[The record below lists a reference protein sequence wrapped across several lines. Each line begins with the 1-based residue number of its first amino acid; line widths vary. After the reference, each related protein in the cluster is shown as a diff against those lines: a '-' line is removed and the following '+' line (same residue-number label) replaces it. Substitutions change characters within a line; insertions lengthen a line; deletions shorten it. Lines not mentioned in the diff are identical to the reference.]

1 MATHIEM
8 PKLSDTMTEGTVV
21 RWLKSV
27 GDQVEIGDEIA
38 EIETDKATMAM
49 EAFDEGILSEILI
62 EEGAKAEIGATLA
75 VLRDEGEGD
84 PAPAAPVAEPEP
96 APVKPASPA
105 PSPGEPE
112 SGAADPAPSAAP
124 PVTEDTPQ
132 APAPSERIKASPL
145 ARKLAVAHGVDLS
158 GLSGSGPGG
167 RIVKKDVEAAAT
179 GKPMATVSESES
191 VDPVPAAAP
200 APPAAAPAPP
210 AAAPAPPAA
219 VLAPPAAAP
228 APPAAAP
235 APAPPLGVGDH
246 RVELSSL
253 RRIIAERLLT
263 SKTTIPHFYLH
274 AEADAAPL
282 MEIRRQINIQA
293 EATHG
298 NKYTVNDLVLK
309 AVIGALQAVPSVNAT
324 FRGDHIHQFGEIG
337 VSVAVAVEDGLVTP
351 VVKNAAAK
359 SLLQIS
365 KEVKDLAIRARDGKL
380 LPNEF
385 DGGTIT
391 VSNLG
396 SYGVES
402 FDAII
407 NPPQAAIISVGS
419 IVEKAVVADGDI
431 VPGLRIN
438 LGLSCDHRVVDGAVG
453 AEFLSQVKKLIEKPA
468 LMLV

>member
-124 PVTEDTPQ
+124 TVTEDTPQ
-132 APAPSERIKASPL
+132 APAPSERIKSSPL

-179 GKPMATVSESES
+179 GKPVATVSESES
-191 VDPVPAAAP
+191 VDPV
-200 APPAAAPAPP
+200 P

>member
-49 EAFDEGILSEILI
+49 EAFDEGILAEILI

-84 PAPAAPVAEPEP
+84 PAQAPPAAEPEP
-96 APVKPASPA
+96 AIAEPAQPVPATAQVSDPPAEPEPVLTEPA
-105 PSPGEPE
+105 PAPAVSPQ
-112 SGAADPAPSAAP
+112 
-124 PVTEDTPQ
+124 VTED
-132 APAPSERIKASPL
+132 APEVSAASDRIKASPL
-145 ARKLAVAHGVDLS
+145 ARKLASAHGVDLA
-158 GLSGSGPGG
+158 GLTGSGPGG
-167 RIVKKDVEAAAT
+167 RIVKKDVEKAANSGA
-179 GKPMATVSESES
+179 V
-191 VDPVPAAAP
+191 AP
-200 APPAAAPAPP
+200 APENEPKVSASPPP
-210 AAAPAPPAA
+210 AAPKPVHVPAKSPPPAPSPGA
-219 VLAPPAAAP
+219 
-228 APPAAAP
+228 
-235 APAPPLGVGDH
+235 GDH

-282 MEIRRQINIQA
+282 MEIRRQINVQA

-298 NKYTVNDLVLK
+298 NKYTVNDLILK

-324 FRGDHIHQFGEIG
+324 YQGDHILQFGEIG

-351 VVKNAAAK
+351 VVRNAAAK

-365 KEVKDLAIRARDGKL
+365 KEVKDLATRARDGKL

-396 SYGVES
+396 AYGIES

-419 IVEKAVVADGDI
+419 IVEKAVVENGEI
-431 VPGLRIN
+431 VPGLRLN

>member
-21 RWLKSV
+21 RWLKNL
-27 GDQVEIGDEIA
+27 GDEVEIGDEIA

-62 EEGAKAEIGATLA
+62 EEGGKAAVGATLA
-75 VLRDEGEGD
+75 ILRDEGEAVAA
-84 PAPAAPVAEPEP
+84 PEEEPSVEAPASIPQMASDPLANLKPVAIEMQVPEP
-96 APVKPASPA
+96 APEPAAEPPPEPAAEPPAEPAS
-105 PSPGEPE
+105 SPVARPTI
-112 SGAADPAPSAAP
+112 SGR
-124 PVTEDTPQ
+124 T
-132 APAPSERIKASPL
+132 KASPL
-145 ARKLAVAHGVDLS
+145 ARKMAETNGVDLA
-158 GLSGSGPGG
+158 GLKGSGPGG
-167 RIVKKDVEAAAT
+167 RIVRKDVLAAM
-179 GKPMATVSESES
+179 GKADSTESTTKS
-191 VDPVPAAAP
+191 AG
-200 APPAAAPAPP
+200 
-210 AAAPAPPAA
+210 
-219 VLAPPAAAP
+219 
-228 APPAAAP
+228 AAAP
-235 APAPPLGVGDH
+235 APAATPEPALSLGAGDQ
-246 RVELSSL
+246 RIELSSL
-253 RRIIAERLLT
+253 RRITAERLLA

-274 AEADAAPL
+274 TEADAAPL
-282 MEIRRQINIQA
+282 VEIRRQINLQA

-298 NKYTVNDLVLK
+298 NKYTVNDLILK

-324 FRGDHIHQFGEIG
+324 FQGDHILQFGEIG
-337 VSVAVAVEDGLVTP
+337 VAVAVAVEDGLVTP
-351 VVKNAAAK
+351 VVRNATAK

-365 KEVKDLAIRARDGKL
+365 REVKDLAARAREGKL

-396 SYGVES
+396 AYGIEA

-419 IVEKAVVADGDI
+419 IVEKPVVVGGEI
-431 VPGLRIN
+431 VPGLRLD

-453 AEFLSQVKKLIEKPA
+453 AEFLAQVRKLIEKPA

>member
-49 EAFDEGILSEILI
+49 EAFDEGILAEILI

-84 PAPAAPVAEPEP
+84 PAQAPPAAEPEP
-96 APVKPASPA
+96 AIAEPAQPVPATAQVFDPPAEPEPVLTEPA
-105 PSPGEPE
+105 PAPAVSPQ
-112 SGAADPAPSAAP
+112 
-124 PVTEDTPQ
+124 VTED
-132 APAPSERIKASPL
+132 APEVSAASDRIKASPL
-145 ARKLAVAHGVDLS
+145 ARKLASAHGVDLA
-158 GLSGSGPGG
+158 GLTGSGPGG
-167 RIVKKDVEAAAT
+167 RIVKKDVEKAANSGA
-179 GKPMATVSESES
+179 V
-191 VDPVPAAAP
+191 AP
-200 APPAAAPAPP
+200 APENEPKVSASPPP
-210 AAAPAPPAA
+210 AAPKPVHVPAKSPPPAPSPGA
-219 VLAPPAAAP
+219 
-228 APPAAAP
+228 
-235 APAPPLGVGDH
+235 GDH

-282 MEIRRQINIQA
+282 MEIRRQINVQA

-298 NKYTVNDLVLK
+298 NKYTVNDLILK

-324 FRGDHIHQFGEIG
+324 FQGDHILQFGEIG

-351 VVKNAAAK
+351 VVRNAAAK

-365 KEVKDLAIRARDGKL
+365 KEVKDLANRARDGKL

-396 SYGVES
+396 AYGIES

-419 IVEKAVVADGDI
+419 IVEKAVVENGEI
-431 VPGLRIN
+431 VPGLRLN

>member
-84 PAPAAPVAEPEP
+84 PAQAPPAAEPEP
-96 APVKPASPA
+96 AIAEPPPPVPAAEQAPSSSAEPEPVVTEPA
-105 PSPGEPE
+105 PAPAVSPQVTEGTPK
-112 SGAADPAPSAAP
+112 SSAAP
-124 PVTEDTPQ
+124 D
-132 APAPSERIKASPL
+132 RIKASPL
-145 ARKLAVAHGVDLS
+145 ARKLASAHGVDLA
-158 GLSGSGPGG
+158 GLTGSGPGG
-167 RIVKKDVEAAAT
+167 RIVKKDVEKAA
-179 GKPMATVSESES
+179 KSEAVMPAPEDGPKASAS
-191 VDPVPAAAP
+191 LTPAAPEPAQAP
-200 APPAAAPAPP
+200 AKSPSPTPS
-210 AAAPAPPAA
+210 
-219 VLAPPAAAP
+219 
-228 APPAAAP
+228 
-235 APAPPLGVGDH
+235 LGAGDH

-253 RRIIAERLLT
+253 RRIIAECLLT

-282 MEIRRQINIQA
+282 MEIRRQINVQA

-298 NKYTVNDLVLK
+298 NKYTVNDLILK

-324 FRGDHIHQFGEIG
+324 FQGDHIHQFGEIG

-351 VVKNAAAK
+351 VVRNAAAK

-365 KEVKDLAIRARDGKL
+365 KEVKDLATRARDGKL

-396 SYGVES
+396 AYGIES

-419 IVEKAVVADGDI
+419 IVEKAVVENGEI
-431 VPGLRIN
+431 VPGLRLN

>member
-21 RWLKSV
+21 RWLKNV

-49 EAFDEGILSEILI
+49 EAFDEGTLSEILI
-62 EEGAKAEIGATLA
+62 EEGGKAAIGATLA
-75 VLRDEGEGD
+75 ILRDEGEGA
-84 PAPAAPVAEPEP
+84 PESAATPTAAEAPTEAPALISETGPETLANLKPVAIEVPVPEP
-96 APVKPASPA
+96 APEPTPEPVPGPA
-105 PSPGEPE
+105 PAIQLPP
-112 SGAADPAPSAAP
+112 SG
-124 PVTEDTPQ
+124 
-132 APAPSERIKASPL
+132 RIKASPL
-145 ARKLAVAHGVDLS
+145 ARKLAEANGIDLAT
-158 GLSGSGPGG
+158 LKGSGPGG
-167 RIVKKDVEAAAT
+167 RIVKKDVEAAMSGA
-179 GKPMATVSESES
+179 GS
-191 VDPVPAAAP
+191 
-200 APPAAAPAPP
+200 
-210 AAAPAPPAA
+210 AA
-219 VLAPPAAAP
+219 VLPTAAMPQAPAAPTNP
-228 APPAAAP
+228 A
-235 APAPPLGVGDH
+235 LSLSGGDQ

-253 RRIIAERLLT
+253 RRIIAERLLA

-274 AEADAAPL
+274 TEADASPL
-282 MEIRRQINIQA
+282 IEIRRQINLQA

-309 AVIGALQAVPSVNAT
+309 AVIGALQAVPGVNAT
-324 FRGDHIHQFGEIG
+324 FGGDHILQFGEIG
-337 VSVAVAVEDGLVTP
+337 VAIAVAVDDGLVTP
-351 VVKNAAAK
+351 VVRNAAAK

-365 KEVKDLAIRARDGKL
+365 REVKDLATRAREGKL

-396 SYGVES
+396 AYGIES

-419 IVEKAVVADGDI
+419 IVEKPVVVDGEI
-431 VPGLRIN
+431 VPGRRLD

-453 AEFLSQVKKLIEKPA
+453 AEFLAQIKKLIEKPA

>member
-21 RWLKSV
+21 RWLKGV

-75 VLRDEGEGD
+75 ILRDEGEGNSV
-84 PAPAAPVAEPEP
+84 PAAPAAEPEP
-96 APVKPASPA
+96 APAAPAAEPEPA
-105 PSPGEPE
+105 PAAPAAEPE
-112 SGAADPAPSAAP
+112 PAPPTPAAEPEPVVAEVAPTVPTPSAPEDPEPAAP
-124 PVTEDTPQ
+124 
-132 APAPSERIKASPL
+132 SSGRIKASPL
-145 ARKLAVAHGVDLS
+145 ARKVAGALGVDLAELT
-158 GLSGSGPGG
+158 GTGPGG
-167 RIVKKDVEAAAT
+167 RIVKKDVEAAA
-179 GKPMATVSESES
+179 GGAPQVA
-191 VDPVPAAAP
+191 VPAP
-200 APPAAAPAPP
+200 APEEASKVVPAPASKPSAPAPIASP
-210 AAAPAPPAA
+210 
-219 VLAPPAAAP
+219 
-228 APPAAAP
+228 AP
-235 APAPPLGVGDH
+235 APALGTGDQ
-246 RVELSSL
+246 RIELSSL

-298 NKYTVNDLVLK
+298 NKYTINDLVLK

-324 FRGDHIHQFGEIG
+324 FNGDHIHQFGEIG

-365 KEVKDLAIRARDGKL
+365 KEVKDLAMRARDGKL

-396 SYGVES
+396 AYGIES

-419 IVEKAVVADGDI
+419 IVEKPVVLEDEI

-453 AEFLSQVKKLIEKPA
+453 ANFLSQVKKLIEKPA

>member
-179 GKPMATVSESES
+179 GKPVATVSESES
-191 VDPVPAAAP
+191 VDPV
-200 APPAAAPAPP
+200 P

>member
-49 EAFDEGILSEILI
+49 EAFDEGILAEILI

-84 PAPAAPVAEPEP
+84 PAQAPPAAEPEP
-96 APVKPASPA
+96 AIAEPAQPVPATAQVSDPPAEPEPVLTEPA
-105 PSPGEPE
+105 PAPAVSPQ
-112 SGAADPAPSAAP
+112 
-124 PVTEDTPQ
+124 VTED
-132 APAPSERIKASPL
+132 APEVSAASDRIKASPL
-145 ARKLAVAHGVDLS
+145 ARKLASAHGVDLA
-158 GLSGSGPGG
+158 GLTGSGPGG
-167 RIVKKDVEAAAT
+167 RIVKKDVEKAANSGA
-179 GKPMATVSESES
+179 V
-191 VDPVPAAAP
+191 AP
-200 APPAAAPAPP
+200 APENEPKVSASPPP
-210 AAAPAPPAA
+210 AAPKPVHVPAKSPPPAPSPGA
-219 VLAPPAAAP
+219 
-228 APPAAAP
+228 
-235 APAPPLGVGDH
+235 GDH

-282 MEIRRQINIQA
+282 MEIRRQINVQA

-298 NKYTVNDLVLK
+298 NKYTVNDLILK

-324 FRGDHIHQFGEIG
+324 YQGDHILQFGEIG

-351 VVKNAAAK
+351 VVRNAAAK

-365 KEVKDLAIRARDGKL
+365 KEVKDLANRARDGKL

-396 SYGVES
+396 AYGIES

-419 IVEKAVVADGDI
+419 IVEKAVVENGEI
-431 VPGLRIN
+431 VPGLRLN

>member
-84 PAPAAPVAEPEP
+84 PAQAPPAAEPEP
-96 APVKPASPA
+96 AIAEPPPPVPAAEQAPSSSAEPEPVVTEPA
-105 PSPGEPE
+105 PAPAVSPQVTEGTPK
-112 SGAADPAPSAAP
+112 SSAAP
-124 PVTEDTPQ
+124 D
-132 APAPSERIKASPL
+132 RIKASPL
-145 ARKLAVAHGVDLS
+145 ARKLASAHGVDLA
-158 GLSGSGPGG
+158 GLTGSGPGG
-167 RIVKKDVEAAAT
+167 RIVKKDVEKAA
-179 GKPMATVSESES
+179 KSEAVMPAPEDGPKASAS
-191 VDPVPAAAP
+191 LTPAAPEPAQAP
-200 APPAAAPAPP
+200 AKSPSPTPS
-210 AAAPAPPAA
+210 
-219 VLAPPAAAP
+219 
-228 APPAAAP
+228 
-235 APAPPLGVGDH
+235 LGAGDH

-282 MEIRRQINIQA
+282 MEIRRQINVQA

-298 NKYTVNDLVLK
+298 NKYTVNDLILK

-324 FRGDHIHQFGEIG
+324 FQGDHIHQFGEIG

-351 VVKNAAAK
+351 VVRNAAAK

-365 KEVKDLAIRARDGKL
+365 KEVKDLATRARDGKL

-396 SYGVES
+396 AYGIES

-419 IVEKAVVADGDI
+419 IVEKAVVENGEI
-431 VPGLRIN
+431 VPGLRLN

>member
-84 PAPAAPVAEPEP
+84 PAQAPPAAEPEP
-96 APVKPASPA
+96 AIAEPSPPVPAAEQAPSSSAEPEPVVTEPAPASA
-105 PSPGEPE
+105 VSPQVTE
-112 SGAADPAPSAAP
+112 STPKSSAAP
-124 PVTEDTPQ
+124 D
-132 APAPSERIKASPL
+132 RIKASPL
-145 ARKLAVAHGVDLS
+145 ARKLASAHGVDLA
-158 GLSGSGPGG
+158 GLTGSGPGG
-167 RIVKKDVEAAAT
+167 RIVKKDVEKAANGEAVMPAPEDRP
-179 GKPMATVSESES
+179 KPSASLT
-191 VDPVPAAAP
+191 PAAPEPDQAP
-200 APPAAAPAPP
+200 AKSPSPTPS
-210 AAAPAPPAA
+210 
-219 VLAPPAAAP
+219 
-228 APPAAAP
+228 
-235 APAPPLGVGDH
+235 LGAGDH

-282 MEIRRQINIQA
+282 MEIRRQINVQA

-298 NKYTVNDLVLK
+298 NKYTVNDLILK

-324 FRGDHIHQFGEIG
+324 FQGDHIHQFGEIG

-351 VVKNAAAK
+351 VVRNAAAK

-365 KEVKDLAIRARDGKL
+365 KEVKDLATRARDGKL

-396 SYGVES
+396 AYGIES

-419 IVEKAVVADGDI
+419 IVEKAVVENGEI
-431 VPGLRIN
+431 VPGLRLN

>member
-75 VLRDEGEGD
+75 ILRDEGEGD
-84 PAPAAPVAEPEP
+84 SVPAAPAAEPEP
-96 APVKPASPA
+96 APAAPAAEPEPA
-105 PSPGEPE
+105 PPTPAAEPE
-112 SGAADPAPSAAP
+112 PAPPTPAAEPEPAVAEVAPTVPTPSAPEDPEPAAP
-124 PVTEDTPQ
+124 
-132 APAPSERIKASPL
+132 SSGRIKASPL
-145 ARKLAVAHGVDLS
+145 ARKVAAALGVDLAELT
-158 GLSGSGPGG
+158 GTGPGG
-167 RIVKKDVEAAAT
+167 RIVKKDVEAAA
-179 GKPMATVSESES
+179 GGAPQVAV
-191 VDPVPAAAP
+191 PVPAPEEASKVVPAPASKPSAP
-200 APPAAAPAPP
+200 APIASP
-210 AAAPAPPAA
+210 
-219 VLAPPAAAP
+219 
-228 APPAAAP
+228 AP
-235 APAPPLGVGDH
+235 APALGSGDQ
-246 RVELSSL
+246 RIELSSL

-298 NKYTVNDLVLK
+298 NKYTINDLVLK

-324 FRGDHIHQFGEIG
+324 FNGDHIHQFGEIG

-365 KEVKDLAIRARDGKL
+365 KEVKDLAMRARDGKL

-396 SYGVES
+396 AYGIES

-419 IVEKAVVADGDI
+419 IVEKPVVLEDEI

>member
-84 PAPAAPVAEPEP
+84 PAQATPVMEPEPVVAEPPAPAPPAEQAASPPAEPEP
-96 APVKPASPA
+96 IVTEPA
-105 PSPGEPE
+105 PALASSPQV
-112 SGAADPAPSAAP
+112 A
-124 PVTEDTPQ
+124 EDASQ
-132 APAPSERIKASPL
+132 ASVASDRIKASPL
-145 ARKLAVAHGVDLS
+145 ARKLALAHGVDLA
-158 GLSGSGPGG
+158 GLTGSGPGG
-167 RIVKKDVEAAAT
+167 RIVKKDVESAAN
-179 GKPMATVSESES
+179 GGSN
-191 VDPVPAAAP
+191 AP
-200 APPAAAPAPP
+200 AVEKEPIASTSPPPARPEPTQDSAKNAPP
-210 AAAPAPPAA
+210 T
-219 VLAPPAAAP
+219 
-228 APPAAAP
+228 
-235 APAPPLGVGDH
+235 PPLGVGDH

-282 MEIRRQINIQA
+282 MEIRRQINVQA

-324 FRGDHIHQFGEIG
+324 FQGDHIHQFGEIG

-351 VVKNAAAK
+351 VVRNAAAK

-365 KEVKDLAIRARDGKL
+365 KEVKDLATRARDGKL

-396 SYGVES
+396 AYGIES

-419 IVEKAVVADGDI
+419 IVEKAVVENGEI
-431 VPGLRIN
+431 VPGLRLN

>member
-84 PAPAAPVAEPEP
+84 PAQATPVMEPEPAVAEPPAPAPAPPAEPAASPPAEPEP
-96 APVKPASPA
+96 TVTEPA
-105 PSPGEPE
+105 PALASSPQ
-112 SGAADPAPSAAP
+112 
-124 PVTEDTPQ
+124 VTEDAPQ
-132 APAPSERIKASPL
+132 ASVASDRIKASPL
-145 ARKLAVAHGVDLS
+145 ARKLASAHGVELA
-158 GLSGSGPGG
+158 GLTGSGPGG
-167 RIVKKDVEAAAT
+167 RIVKKDVESAAK
-179 GKPMATVSESES
+179 GGSN
-191 VDPVPAAAP
+191 AP
-200 APPAAAPAPP
+200 AEEKEPIASISPPPARPEPP
-210 AAAPAPPAA
+210 QDSAKSGPP
-219 VLAPPAAAP
+219 P
-228 APPAAAP
+228 
-235 APAPPLGVGDH
+235 PPLGLGDH

-282 MEIRRQINIQA
+282 MEIRRQINVQA

-309 AVIGALQAVPSVNAT
+309 AVIGALQAVPTVNAT
-324 FRGDHIHQFGEIG
+324 FQGDHIHQFGEIG

-351 VVKNAAAK
+351 VVRNAAAK

-365 KEVKDLAIRARDGKL
+365 KEVKDLAARARDGKL
-380 LPNEF
+380 LPSEF

-396 SYGVES
+396 AYGIES

-419 IVEKAVVADGDI
+419 IVEKAVVENGEI
-431 VPGLRIN
+431 VPGLRLN

>member
-84 PAPAAPVAEPEP
+84 PAQATPAVEPEPAVAEPPAPAPAAEQAASPPAEPEP
-96 APVKPASPA
+96 IVTEPA
-105 PSPGEPE
+105 PALASSPQ
-112 SGAADPAPSAAP
+112 
-124 PVTEDTPQ
+124 VTEDTPQ
-132 APAPSERIKASPL
+132 ASAASDRIKASPL
-145 ARKLAVAHGVDLS
+145 ARKLASAHGVDLA
-158 GLSGSGPGG
+158 GLTGSGPGG
-167 RIVKKDVEAAAT
+167 RIVKKDVESAAKGGSNA
-179 GKPMATVSESES
+179 
-191 VDPVPAAAP
+191 PAVEKEPIASISPPP
-200 APPAAAPAPP
+200 APPEPAQDSPKSAPP
-210 AAAPAPPAA
+210 T
-219 VLAPPAAAP
+219 
-228 APPAAAP
+228 
-235 APAPPLGVGDH
+235 PPLGVGDH

-282 MEIRRQINIQA
+282 MEIRRQINVQA

-324 FRGDHIHQFGEIG
+324 FQGDHIHQFGEIG

-351 VVKNAAAK
+351 VVRNAAAK

-365 KEVKDLAIRARDGKL
+365 KEVKDLATRARDGKL

-396 SYGVES
+396 AYGIES

-419 IVEKAVVADGDI
+419 IVEKAVVENGEI
-431 VPGLRIN
+431 VPGLRLN

>member
-8 PKLSDTMTEGTVV
+8 PKLSDTMTEVTVV

-84 PAPAAPVAEPEP
+84 PAPAAPVEEPEPVPVQPAAPTVDEPAPSPAEPEP
-96 APVKPASPA
+96 VAVDPA
-105 PSPGEPE
+105 
-112 SGAADPAPSAAP
+112 PAPSAAP
-124 PVTEDTPQ
+124 PVTEDAPQ
-132 APAPSERIKASPL
+132 APTTSDRIKASPL

-158 GLSGSGPGG
+158 VLSGSGPGG
-167 RIVKKDVEAAAT
+167 RIIKKDVEAAAA
-179 GKPMATVSESES
+179 GKPVAMVSESE
-191 VDPVPAAAP
+191 PAAP

-219 VLAPPAAAP
+219 
-228 APPAAAP
+228 AAP
-235 APAPPLGVGDH
+235 APAPSLGVGDH

-282 MEIRRQINIQA
+282 MEIRRQINLQA

-396 SYGVES
+396 SYGLES

-419 IVEKAVVADGDI
+419 IVEKAVVADGEI

>member
-21 RWLKSV
+21 RWLKGV

-75 VLRDEGEGD
+75 ILRDEGEGNSV
-84 PAPAAPVAEPEP
+84 PAAPAAEPEP
-96 APVKPASPA
+96 APAAPAAEPEPA
-105 PSPGEPE
+105 PAAPAAEPE
-112 SGAADPAPSAAP
+112 PAPPTPAAEPEPVVAEVAPTVPTPSAPEDPEPAAP
-124 PVTEDTPQ
+124 
-132 APAPSERIKASPL
+132 SSGRIKASPL
-145 ARKLAVAHGVDLS
+145 ARKVAGALGVDLAELT
-158 GLSGSGPGG
+158 GTGPGG
-167 RIVKKDVEAAAT
+167 RIVKKDVEAAA
-179 GKPMATVSESES
+179 GGAPQVA
-191 VDPVPAAAP
+191 VPAP
-200 APPAAAPAPP
+200 APEEASKVVPAPASKPSAPAPIVSP
-210 AAAPAPPAA
+210 
-219 VLAPPAAAP
+219 
-228 APPAAAP
+228 AP
-235 APAPPLGVGDH
+235 APALGTGDQ
-246 RVELSSL
+246 RIELSSL

-298 NKYTVNDLVLK
+298 NKYTINDLVLK

-324 FRGDHIHQFGEIG
+324 FNGDHIHQFGEIG

-365 KEVKDLAIRARDGKL
+365 KEVKDLAMRARDGKL

-396 SYGVES
+396 AYGIES

-419 IVEKAVVADGDI
+419 IVEKPVVLEDEI

-453 AEFLSQVKKLIEKPA
+453 ANFLSQVKKLIEKPA

>member
-21 RWLKSV
+21 RWLKGV

-75 VLRDEGEGD
+75 ILRDEGEGNSV
-84 PAPAAPVAEPEP
+84 PAAPAAEPEP
-96 APVKPASPA
+96 APAAPAAEPEPA
-105 PSPGEPE
+105 PAAPAAEPEPAPPTPAAEPE
-112 SGAADPAPSAAP
+112 SVVAEVAPTVPTPSAPEDPEPAAPS
-124 PVTEDTPQ
+124 
-132 APAPSERIKASPL
+132 SGRIKASPL
-145 ARKLAVAHGVDLS
+145 ARKVAGALGVDLAELT
-158 GLSGSGPGG
+158 GTGPGG
-167 RIVKKDVEAAAT
+167 RIVKKDVEAAA
-179 GKPMATVSESES
+179 GGAPQVA
-191 VDPVPAAAP
+191 VPAP
-200 APPAAAPAPP
+200 APEEASKVVPAPASKPSAPAPIASP
-210 AAAPAPPAA
+210 
-219 VLAPPAAAP
+219 
-228 APPAAAP
+228 AP
-235 APAPPLGVGDH
+235 APALGTGDQ
-246 RVELSSL
+246 RIELSSL

-298 NKYTVNDLVLK
+298 NKYTINDLVLK

-324 FRGDHIHQFGEIG
+324 FNGDHIHQFGEIG

-365 KEVKDLAIRARDGKL
+365 KEVKDLAMRARDGKL

-396 SYGVES
+396 AYGIES

-419 IVEKAVVADGDI
+419 IVEKPVVLEDEI

-453 AEFLSQVKKLIEKPA
+453 ANFLSQVKKLIEKPA

>member
-84 PAPAAPVAEPEP
+84 PAQAPPAAEPEP
-96 APVKPASPA
+96 AIAEPSPPVPAAEQAPSSSAEPEPVVTEPA
-105 PSPGEPE
+105 PAPAVSPQVTEGTPK
-112 SGAADPAPSAAP
+112 SSAAP
-124 PVTEDTPQ
+124 D
-132 APAPSERIKASPL
+132 RIKASPL
-145 ARKLAVAHGVDLS
+145 ARKLASAHGVDLA
-158 GLSGSGPGG
+158 GLTGSGPGG
-167 RIVKKDVEAAAT
+167 RIVKKDVEKAA
-179 GKPMATVSESES
+179 KSEAVMPAPEDGPKASAS
-191 VDPVPAAAP
+191 LTPAAPEPAQAP
-200 APPAAAPAPP
+200 AKSPSPTPS
-210 AAAPAPPAA
+210 
-219 VLAPPAAAP
+219 
-228 APPAAAP
+228 
-235 APAPPLGVGDH
+235 LGAGDH

-282 MEIRRQINIQA
+282 MEIRRQINVQA

-298 NKYTVNDLVLK
+298 NKYTVNDLILK

-324 FRGDHIHQFGEIG
+324 FQGDHIHQFGEIG

-351 VVKNAAAK
+351 VVRNAAAK

-365 KEVKDLAIRARDGKL
+365 KEVKDLATRARDGKL

-396 SYGVES
+396 AYGIES

-419 IVEKAVVADGDI
+419 IVEKAVVENGEI
-431 VPGLRIN
+431 VPGLRLN

>member
-1 MATHIEM
+1 M
-8 PKLSDTMTEGTVV
+8 V

-49 EAFDEGILSEILI
+49 EAFDEGILAEILI

-84 PAPAAPVAEPEP
+84 PAQAPPAAEPEP
-96 APVKPASPA
+96 AIAEPAQPVPATAQVSDPPAEPEPVFTEPA
-105 PSPGEPE
+105 PAPAVSPQ
-112 SGAADPAPSAAP
+112 
-124 PVTEDTPQ
+124 VTED
-132 APAPSERIKASPL
+132 APEVSAASDRIKASPL
-145 ARKLAVAHGVDLS
+145 ARKLASAHGVDLA
-158 GLSGSGPGG
+158 GLTGSGPGG
-167 RIVKKDVEAAAT
+167 RIVKKDVEKAANSGA
-179 GKPMATVSESES
+179 V
-191 VDPVPAAAP
+191 AP
-200 APPAAAPAPP
+200 APENEPKVSASPPP
-210 AAAPAPPAA
+210 AAPKPVHVPAKSPPPAPSPGA
-219 VLAPPAAAP
+219 
-228 APPAAAP
+228 
-235 APAPPLGVGDH
+235 GDH

-282 MEIRRQINIQA
+282 MEIRRQINVQA

-298 NKYTVNDLVLK
+298 NKYTVNDLILK

-324 FRGDHIHQFGEIG
+324 YQGDHILQFGEIG

-351 VVKNAAAK
+351 VVRNAAAK

-365 KEVKDLAIRARDGKL
+365 KEVKDLANRARDGKL

-396 SYGVES
+396 AYGIES

-419 IVEKAVVADGDI
+419 IVEKAVVENGEI
-431 VPGLRIN
+431 VPGLRLN

>member
-84 PAPAAPVAEPEP
+84 PAQAPPAAEPEP
-96 APVKPASPA
+96 AIAEPPPPVPAAEQAPSSSAEPEPVVTEPA
-105 PSPGEPE
+105 PAPAVSPQVTEGTPK
-112 SGAADPAPSAAP
+112 ASAAP
-124 PVTEDTPQ
+124 D
-132 APAPSERIKASPL
+132 RIKASPL
-145 ARKLAVAHGVDLS
+145 ARKLASAHGVDLA
-158 GLSGSGPGG
+158 GLTGSGPGG
-167 RIVKKDVEAAAT
+167 RIVKKDVEKAA
-179 GKPMATVSESES
+179 KSEAVMPAPEDGPKASAS
-191 VDPVPAAAP
+191 LTPAAPEPAQAP
-200 APPAAAPAPP
+200 AKSPSPTPS
-210 AAAPAPPAA
+210 
-219 VLAPPAAAP
+219 
-228 APPAAAP
+228 
-235 APAPPLGVGDH
+235 LGAGDH

-282 MEIRRQINIQA
+282 MEIRRQINVQA

-298 NKYTVNDLVLK
+298 NKYTVNDLILK

-324 FRGDHIHQFGEIG
+324 FQGDHIHQFGEIG

-351 VVKNAAAK
+351 VVRNAAAK

-365 KEVKDLAIRARDGKL
+365 KEVKDLATRARDGKL

-396 SYGVES
+396 AYGIES

-419 IVEKAVVADGDI
+419 IVEKAVVENGEI
-431 VPGLRIN
+431 VPGLRLN

>member
-124 PVTEDTPQ
+124 TVTEDTPQ
-132 APAPSERIKASPL
+132 APAPSERIKSSPL

-179 GKPMATVSESES
+179 GKPVATVSESES
-191 VDPVPAAAP
+191 VDPV
-200 APPAAAPAPP
+200 P

-419 IVEKAVVADGDI
+419 IAEKAVVADGDI

>member
-84 PAPAAPVAEPEP
+84 PAQATPVMEPEPAVAEPPAPAPAPPAEPAAASPPAEPEP
-96 APVKPASPA
+96 TVTEPA
-105 PSPGEPE
+105 PALASSPQ
-112 SGAADPAPSAAP
+112 
-124 PVTEDTPQ
+124 VTEDAPQ
-132 APAPSERIKASPL
+132 ASVASDRIKASPL
-145 ARKLAVAHGVDLS
+145 ARKLASAHGVELA
-158 GLSGSGPGG
+158 GLTGSGPGG
-167 RIVKKDVEAAAT
+167 RIVKKDVESAAK
-179 GKPMATVSESES
+179 GGSN
-191 VDPVPAAAP
+191 AP
-200 APPAAAPAPP
+200 AEEKEPIASISPPPARPEPSQDSAKSGPP
-210 AAAPAPPAA
+210 P
-219 VLAPPAAAP
+219 
-228 APPAAAP
+228 
-235 APAPPLGVGDH
+235 PPLGLGDH

-282 MEIRRQINIQA
+282 MEIRRQINVQA

-309 AVIGALQAVPSVNAT
+309 AVIGALQAVPTVNAT
-324 FRGDHIHQFGEIG
+324 FQGDHIHQFGEIG

-351 VVKNAAAK
+351 VVRNAAAK

-365 KEVKDLAIRARDGKL
+365 KEVKDLAARARDGKL
-380 LPNEF
+380 LPSEF

-396 SYGVES
+396 AYGIES

-419 IVEKAVVADGDI
+419 IVEKAVVENGEI
-431 VPGLRIN
+431 VPGLRLN

>member
-49 EAFDEGILSEILI
+49 EAFDEGILAEILI

-84 PAPAAPVAEPEP
+84 PAQAPPAAEPEP
-96 APVKPASPA
+96 AIAEPAQPVPATAQVSDPPAEPEPVLTEPA
-105 PSPGEPE
+105 PAPAVSPQ
-112 SGAADPAPSAAP
+112 
-124 PVTEDTPQ
+124 VTED
-132 APAPSERIKASPL
+132 APEVSAASDRIKASPL
-145 ARKLAVAHGVDLS
+145 ARKLASAHGVDLA
-158 GLSGSGPGG
+158 GLTGSGPGG
-167 RIVKKDVEAAAT
+167 RIVKKDVEKAANSGA
-179 GKPMATVSESES
+179 V
-191 VDPVPAAAP
+191 AP
-200 APPAAAPAPP
+200 APENEPKVSASSPP
-210 AAAPAPPAA
+210 AAPKPVHVPAKSPPPAPSPGA
-219 VLAPPAAAP
+219 
-228 APPAAAP
+228 
-235 APAPPLGVGDH
+235 GDH

-282 MEIRRQINIQA
+282 MEIRRQINVQA

-298 NKYTVNDLVLK
+298 NKYTVNDLILK

-324 FRGDHIHQFGEIG
+324 YQGDHILQFGEIG

-351 VVKNAAAK
+351 VVRNAAAK

-365 KEVKDLAIRARDGKL
+365 KEVKDLANRARDGKL

-396 SYGVES
+396 AYGIES

-419 IVEKAVVADGDI
+419 IVEKAVVENGEI
-431 VPGLRIN
+431 VPGLRLN